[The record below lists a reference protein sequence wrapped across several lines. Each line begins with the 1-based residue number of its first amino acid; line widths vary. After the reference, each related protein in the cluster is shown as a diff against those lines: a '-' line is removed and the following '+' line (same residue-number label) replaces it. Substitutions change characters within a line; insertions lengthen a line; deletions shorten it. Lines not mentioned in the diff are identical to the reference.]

1 MNLAKE
7 ASSVSCSHPCR
18 ASTCVLER
26 VRCNG
31 HYQPMTFREPRL
43 ASKPSRAAI
52 ALVARGFLA
61 LLFTFYVN
69 YIPFHLL
76 SERHLD
82 NIALSPAQL
91 ATVHSDDHDDA
102 DHDGHD
108 GHHKPHPSSEH
119 TLQILPKSASVAV
132 CIAFLPA
139 VRSQSGMPGAAQLLS
154 YPVRPAETRI
164 SPPSRCRHAR
174 GVIPRGARGGSIVC
188 RAAVLSR

>member
-1 MNLAKE
+1 
-7 ASSVSCSHPCR
+7 
-18 ASTCVLER
+18 
-26 VRCNG
+26 
-31 HYQPMTFREPRL
+31 MTFREPRL

-82 NIALSPAQL
+82 NIAFSPAQS

-102 DHDGHD
+102 DHDGHDGHD

-139 VRSQSGMPGAAQLLS
+139 VTVIVLDAPKSYIAAAFVEHIWPPG
-154 YPVRPAETRI
+154 E
-164 SPPSRCRHAR
+164 SPPGPSQ
-174 GVIPRGARGGSIVC
+174 PRAPPL
-188 RAAVLSR
+188 A